1 MVYNHDNLII
11 KIFFTNKNKINPRK
25 TRIIQKYPNI
35 LNYLLNRYEGCKDI
49 REILYCIKTN
59 IQELPKC
66 PVCGNYLKSIKGI
79 FQMFCSKK
87 CSANSNYR
95 KEKIKN
101 TCINKYGVDNVNKYK
116 EIREKYENTCLE
128 RYGVKCPSKSEKVKS
143 ITKKNCFKKYGV
155 TNINKLEYIQQK
167 RNNTKRKNHT
177 FNTSSTEDK
186 IYYIL
191 SQHYKVQRNW
201 NKDKR
206 YPWMVDFYIKEID
219 LFIECNFHWT
229 HCGHAYDKD
238 NITDQI
244 TLEQWK
250 SKETKYYNN
259 AIYTWTIR
267 DVEKRNKAKQEKL
280 NYVELWSYEE
290 AVKWIN
296 ENLL

>member
-1 MVYNHDNLII
+1 MNTNTIDNII
-11 KIFFTNKNKINPRK
+11 VNSLLNKSKTQFILRKIK
-25 TRIIQKYPNI
+25 KYPNI
-35 LNYLLNRYEGCKDI
+35 LNYIKTRYYDSFSIKESLFRMRLHINKHPKCLVCEKYVNFTP
-49 REILYCIKTN
+49 RWEHPFFLYCSKRCQVN
-59 IQELPKC
+59 
-66 PVCGNYLKSIKGI
+66 SIE
-79 FQMFCSKK
+79 S
-87 CSANSNYR
+87 

-101 TCINKYGVDNVNKYK
+101 TCLNKYGVDCVMKSKQFK
-116 EIREKYENTCLE
+116 EKSKQTLLRKYEVENAAYLE
-128 RYGVKCPSKSEKVKS
+128 KTINNSH
-143 ITKKNCFKKYGV
+143 TKEAC
-155 TNINKLEYIQQK
+155 IK

-186 IYYIL
+186 IYNIL
-191 SQHYKVQRNW
+191 SQQYEVQRNW

-238 NITDQI
+238 NIIDQI
-244 TLEQWK
+244 KLEQWK

-259 AIYTWTIR
+259 AIYTWTVR